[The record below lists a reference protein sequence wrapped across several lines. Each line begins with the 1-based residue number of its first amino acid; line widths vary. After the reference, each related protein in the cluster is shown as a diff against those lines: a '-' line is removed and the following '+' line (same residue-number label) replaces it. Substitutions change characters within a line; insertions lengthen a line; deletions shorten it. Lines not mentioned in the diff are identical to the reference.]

1 MNHSH
6 IDVTLNENDYA
17 AIVSLGNKCP
27 TAMIL
32 SSIGLYHNLFPFD
45 WIPSTP
51 ELILKYM
58 KDQTDYYPQQAQVL
72 NKDGL
77 WFGHF
82 DIWDGYEKTIGELK
96 EGFNKLL
103 NLLKEKKPIL
113 FVYTSEADM
122 YNEFGCR
129 YRDNYRELR
138 AFRDYISSTY
148 GYTDFKILAIHTNKT
163 FDSEPNFIHYT
174 INVDEKFLSNNGE
187 THVEHIFNP
196 YRLTLRSILSKI
208 FRKIIEF

>member
-6 IDVTLNENDYA
+6 INVTLNEKDFA

-27 TAMIL
+27 TAMLL
-32 SSIGLYHNLFPFD
+32 SSIGVYKDSFPFD
-45 WIPSTP
+45 YIPSIP
-51 ELILKYM
+51 QLIIKYM
-58 KDQTDYYPQQAQVL
+58 KDQTDFYPQRDNVL
-72 NKDGL
+72 NIDGL

-82 DIWDGYEKTIGELK
+82 NLSDGYENTLREFK
-96 EGFNKLL
+96 ERFDRLL

-129 YRDNYRELR
+129 YRDNYKDLR

-148 GYTDFKILAIHTNKT
+148 DYTDFKILAIHTNRI
-163 FDSEPNFIHYT
+163 FDTEPNFIHYT
-174 INVDEKFLSNNGE
+174 INVDEKFISDNGQ
-187 THVEHIFNP
+187 THKPHIFNP
-196 YRLTLRSILSKI
+196 YRNLLKSMFLKI
-208 FRKIIEF
+208 FGK

>member
-6 IDVTLNENDYA
+6 IETTINEKDFA
-17 AIVSLGNKCP
+17 AIVSIGNKCP
-27 TAMIL
+27 TAMML
-32 SSIGLYHNLFPFD
+32 SSIGVYNETFPFD
-45 WIPSTP
+45 WIPTTP

-58 KDQTDYYPQQAQVL
+58 NDQTDFYPQRDHIL
-72 NKDGL
+72 NIDGI

-82 DIWDGYEKTIGELK
+82 NVSDGYEKTIGEFKGWFDRLFK
-96 EGFNKLL
+96 
-103 NLLKEKKPIL
+103 LLKEKKPIL

-129 YRDNYRELR
+129 YKDNYKDLR

-148 GYTDFKILAIHTNKT
+148 DYTDFKILAIHTNKI

-174 INVDEKFLSNNGE
+174 INVDETFLSDNGE
-187 THVEHIFNP
+187 THVHHIFNP
-196 YRLTLRSILSKI
+196 YRNLLKSMLSKI
-208 FRKIIEF
+208 FGK